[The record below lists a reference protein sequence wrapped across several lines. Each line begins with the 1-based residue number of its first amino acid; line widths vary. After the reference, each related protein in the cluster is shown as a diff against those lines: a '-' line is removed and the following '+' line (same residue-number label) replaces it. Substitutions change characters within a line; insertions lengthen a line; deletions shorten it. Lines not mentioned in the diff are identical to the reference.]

1 MWALCKI
8 LTFLVA
14 TVNGETRDPEKWS
27 NLPNPHNKLVTE
39 SGLEPRFPFQVSVH
53 SVTVYCGE
61 PRFTRGENS
70 NNESF
75 IIFSLMRPDRV
86 HLFFS
91 ASKLGWPPSCYCF
104 SLEPRLGLALAF
116 VLFPVFA
123 VPRRMGRER
132 IQAGHG
138 GTDVSW
144 SFRGS
149 WMPWPGVSFRAFQV
163 LGGGRCL

>member
-14 TVNGETRDPEKWS
+14 TVNGETRDPQKWS

-61 PRFTRGENS
+61 PHFTRGENS

-132 IQAGHG
+132 IQAGHS

-144 SFRGS
+144 SFPGS